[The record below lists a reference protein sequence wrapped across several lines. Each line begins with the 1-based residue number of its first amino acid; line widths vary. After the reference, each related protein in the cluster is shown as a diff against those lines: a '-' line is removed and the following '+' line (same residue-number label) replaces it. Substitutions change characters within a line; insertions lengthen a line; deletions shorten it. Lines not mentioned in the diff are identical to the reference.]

1 MKIKRPQYQQGS
13 IRRVSKSGGFAC
25 QVRFSDRVNGRRPA
39 DGIRTRMSFSIKITA
54 IRGSLLPG
62 GKSRGPRWRQGK
74 ERTIAACRSVRMP
87 KSAAAP
93 PIAMGLTHMVT

>member
-13 IRRVSKSGGFAC
+13 IRRVSKSGGFAR

-54 IRGSLLPG
+54 ISRIAVAGRQIARTTMEAGKGKDHRGLPVG
-62 GKSRGPRWRQGK
+62 EDAQKRCRPALRWD
-74 ERTIAACRSVRMP
+74 
-87 KSAAAP
+87 
-93 PIAMGLTHMVT
+93 